1 MIGSPPKSTPCTV
14 PLVEENSMSLG
25 DQAEDRVVAVMKRFG
40 YTGTDARTYIAVL
53 RHHPATGYELAA
65 RGGVPRSA
73 IYGVLKRLE
82 QAGLVNAVRGK
93 PVRYIPLAP
102 ERLIEHLE
110 TRFSRD
116 IGDFREAVSQVSGPE
131 ITTLT
136 WTVSGY
142 ESQLA
147 EAERLIDNAQ
157 DSIICSVWRKEA
169 LQLQPAIARALA
181 RGVSVTTFSFT
192 RLPQDMGTVLSYG
205 IEEEKLAEHWSRRV
219 VVVADRAEL
228 LVGEAAGRQLDR
240 AVVSEETVLVE
251 MAIANLVLDITLFS
265 QREGVDV
272 SDTVERLTQRLAPID
287 QLLSARQG

>member
-1 MIGSPPKSTPCTV
+1 
-14 PLVEENSMSLG
+14 MSLG

-93 PVRYIPLAP
+93 PARYIPLEP
-102 ERLIEHLE
+102 SRLIEHLE

-116 IGDFREAVSQVSGPE
+116 INDFRDAVTQVSGPD
-131 ITTLT
+131 TTTQT

-142 ESQLA
+142 EAQLA

-157 DSIICSVWRKEA
+157 TSLVCSLWRKEA
-169 LQLQPAIARALA
+169 VQLQPAMERALA
-181 RGVSVTTFSFT
+181 RGVDITVFSFT
-192 RLPQDMGTVLSYG
+192 RLPEHLGTVLSYG
-205 IEEEKLAEHWSRRV
+205 LEEEDLALHWSRRV
-219 VVVADRAEL
+219 VLVADRSHL
-228 LVGEAAGRQLDR
+228 LVGEADGRQLDR
-240 AVVSEETVLVE
+240 AVVSEEMVLVD
-251 MAIANLVLDITLFS
+251 MAIANLVLDITLFG
-265 QREGVDV
+265 QREGIDL
-272 SDTVERLTQRLAPID
+272 SATVASLTQRLAPID
-287 QLLSARQG
+287 QLLSGRGEESGAVDLET

>member
-1 MIGSPPKSTPCTV
+1 
-14 PLVEENSMSLG
+14 MSLG

-93 PVRYIPLAP
+93 PARYIPLAP

-116 IGDFREAVSQVSGPE
+116 VTDFRDAVTQVSGPE

-147 EAERLIDNAQ
+147 EAERLIDNAEE
-157 DSIICSVWRKEA
+157 SIVCSVWRKEA
-169 LQLQPAIARALA
+169 LQLQPAIARAID

-192 RLPQDMGTVLSYG
+192 RLPENLGTVLSYG
-205 IEEEKLAEHWSRRV
+205 IEEEKLAAHWSRRV
-219 VVVADRAEL
+219 VVVADRSQL
-228 LVGEAAGRQLDR
+228 LVGEADGRQLDR
-240 AVVSEETVLVE
+240 AVVSEEMVLVE
-251 MAIANLVLDITLFS
+251 MAIANLVLDITLYA

-272 SDTVERLTQRLAPID
+272 TDTVARLTQRLAPID
-287 QLLSARQG
+287 QLLSGRKD

>member
-1 MIGSPPKSTPCTV
+1 
-14 PLVEENSMSLG
+14 MSLG

-53 RHHPATGYELAA
+53 RYHPATGYELAA

-93 PVRYIPLAP
+93 PARYIPLAP

-116 IGDFREAVSQVSGPE
+116 VADFREAVTQVSGPDVA
-131 ITTLT
+131 TLT

-147 EAERLIDNAQ
+147 EAERLIDNAVE
-157 DSIICSVWRKEA
+157 SIVCSLWRKEA
-169 LQLQPAIARALA
+169 LQLQPAIERAIA
-181 RGVSVTTFSFT
+181 RGVVVTTFSFT
-192 RLPQDMGTVLSYG
+192 RLPEDMGTVLSYG
-205 IEEEKLAEHWSRRV
+205 IEEEALAAHWTRRV
-219 VVVADRAEL
+219 VVVADRAQL

-240 AVVSEETVLVE
+240 AVVSEEMVLVE

-272 SDTVERLTQRLAPID
+272 SDTIGQLTQRLAPID